1 VASTAASRRATTA
14 NTQNTCT
21 LQEWHDLVRKTGFN
35 VFESQGNQRS
45 IMQMTTMAVLNRKID
60 DLIITQ
66 LNTGTVAIG
75 AAGTIP
81 NVSLFQNGRV
91 KLSNASVPWDSNM
104 TLLCQPSFI
113 AYLEQATEFA
123 NAQYVDVRPY
133 AGSDNAS
140 WKDKP
145 HGLPLAQL
153 PDRGAPEPAGQ
164 GHHSPRSRSCTT
176 RPRSA
181 TRWTRAAC
189 RPRSATTRS
198 RTTAGPVPRPTWAR
212 CCCRTPACRDH
223 PRRQRAVLN
232 GETSMS
238 YFGTTQ
244 LSSVANP
251 PRLLVS
257 PFATNPA
264 LAGSTEFLST
274 QGSTAANNPNGPGGG
289 GGGVWFYSSTNLT
302 TDLTATNFFS
312 DGFYIGMRAGDMV
325 MGNSFSSLGSSVQ
338 SWWGSI
344 VSVSTAGA
352 SLSTGSLVTSTFN

>member
-1 VASTAASRRATTA
+1 
-14 NTQNTCT
+14 
-21 LQEWHDLVRKTGFN
+21 
-35 VFESQGNQRS
+35 
-45 IMQMTTMAVLNRKID
+45 
-60 DLIITQ
+60 
-66 LNTGTVAIG
+66 
-75 AAGTIP
+75 
-81 NVSLFQNGRV
+81 
-91 KLSNASVPWDSNM
+91 
-104 TLLCQPSFI
+104 
-113 AYLEQATEFA
+113 
-123 NAQYVDVRPY
+123 
-133 AGSDNAS
+133 
-140 WKDKP
+140 
-145 HGLPLAQL
+145 
-153 PDRGAPEPAGQ
+153 
-164 GHHSPRSRSCTT
+164 
-176 RPRSA
+176 
-181 TRWTRAAC
+181 
-189 RPRSATTRS
+189 
-198 RTTAGPVPRPTWAR
+198 
-212 CCCRTPACRDH
+212 
-223 PRRQRAVLN
+223 
-232 GETSMS
+232 MS